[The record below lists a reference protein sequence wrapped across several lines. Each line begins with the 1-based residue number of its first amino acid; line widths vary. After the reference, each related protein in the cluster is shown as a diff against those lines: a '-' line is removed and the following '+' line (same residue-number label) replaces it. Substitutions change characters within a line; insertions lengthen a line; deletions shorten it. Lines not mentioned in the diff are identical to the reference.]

1 MSIGLIPKQVHLNDP
16 SFKKS
21 KELLKTAF
29 PKKEQTPAFLL
40 LIGTRK
46 KTIHF
51 VAFYDNENFVGL
63 LYTIENDKYYF
74 ILYLA
79 VNQEMR
85 SKGYGRE
92 ILNYVYAQAGKRNII
107 LNVER
112 LDTAA
117 DNYEQRLKRVSFYE
131 KNGIYRTGYGFSTG
145 GVDYSVLTSDKKNFD
160 PSECKKLFRG
170 ISLIT
175 E

>member
-1 MSIGLIPKQVHLNDP
+1 MSIELIPKQVHLNDP
-16 SFKKS
+16 SFRQTKK
-21 KELLKTAF
+21 LLKTAF
-29 PKKEQTPAFLL
+29 PKKEQIPAFFL
-40 LIGTRK
+40 LIGTLK

-51 VAFYDNENFVGL
+51 AAFYDKEKFAGL
-63 LYTIENDKYYF
+63 LYTIESEKYYF

-85 SKGYGRE
+85 SKGYGGE
-92 ILNYVYAQAGKRNII
+92 ILRYAYAQAGKRNII

-112 LDTAA
+112 LDQAA

-131 KNGIYRTGYGFSTG
+131 KNGICRTGYGLSTG
-145 GVDYSVLTSDKKNFD
+145 GVDYSVLASDTKNFD
-160 PSECKKLFRG
+160 PAECKKLFGG